1 MTTTRKPDESAM
13 GNGATAPDTPAAGAA
28 GRVPGKHRSWE
39 TTEGVIRAPNRSM
52 MWAMGLTDKDI
63 NAPFVGVASTHNEVT
78 PCNSGIAP
86 LVEEVK
92 RGVFAAR
99 GTPFTFG
106 TITVSDAISMGT
118 EGMKGSLVSR
128 EVIAD
133 SIETVCFAERFDGL
147 VAVAGCDKSL
157 PGAMMA
163 MARLNLPSIFIYG
176 GSILPGNWR
185 GRDIQIQ
192 TVFEAVGQRQAGL
205 IDDDELRAIEVH
217 ACPGP
222 GACGGM
228 FTANTMSSIGEALGL
243 SLPGSASEPAVD
255 QRKLA
260 SSRRAGEAVLNLLRE
275 DIRPS
280 DILTKEAFENA
291 VALVVSMGGST
302 NSTLHLPAIA
312 HEVNVELTLKDIHDI
327 SMRTPLLADMK
338 PGGRYLMFDLDRVGG
353 VPVVMKR
360 LLEAGLL
367 HGDCMTVTGKT
378 VEENLEDWPDFGDTN
393 VVKTVDAPLSSTGG
407 LVSLFGNL
415 APEGCILKVAGHQ
428 FGARWSGTA
437 KVFNQEEQVMD
448 ALRRREIVA
457 GDVVVIRYEGPKGG
471 PGMREMLS
479 VTGALVG
486 QGLGEKVFLITDGRF
501 SGASHGSMIGH
512 VGPEA
517 AVGWA
522 DSRRAG
528 RRRHRDRS
536 RQLRTERQAQ
546 RRRDSRPAGD
556 VGTPAASLQIRRPRQ
571 VHQARP
577 SRRPGGCNGLTAPT
591 GFRFSPCRYPDPLG
605 RSKNLSPGGITTGGL
620 PRCDR
625 WSRPHPTSRGPRRAP
640 QTGWRPS
647 PGPGL

>member
-1 MTTTRKPDESAM
+1 MTTTRKPDESAVN
-13 GNGATAPDTPAAGAA
+13 NGATAPDTLAAGAA

-39 TTEGVIRAPNRSM
+39 TTEGAIRAPNRAM

-260 SSRRAGEAVLNLLRE
+260 SSRRAGEAVLNLLRK

-280 DILTKEAFENA
+280 DILTRKAFENA

-378 VEENLEDWPDFGDTN
+378 VEENLRDWPDFGDTN

-415 APEGCILKVAGHQ
+415 APQGCILKVAGHQ

-517 AVGWA
+517 AVGGPIA
-522 DSRRAG
+522 AV
-528 RRRHRDRS
+528 RD
-536 RQLRTERQAQ
+536 
-546 RRRDSRPAGD
+546 GD
-556 VGTPAASLQIRRPRQ
+556 VIEIDLDNFELNVRLSDEEIRARLETWKPLPPPYKTGVLSKYIKLVHPAAQGA
-571 VHQARP
+571 V
-577 SRRPGGCNGLTAPT
+577 T
-591 GFRFSPCRYPDPLG
+591 G
-605 RSKNLSPGGITTGGL
+605 
-620 PRCDR
+620 
-625 WSRPHPTSRGPRRAP
+625 
-640 QTGWRPS
+640 
-647 PGPGL
+647 